1 MGLWTVA
8 LLVFLLNLPF
18 GYWRASTKKFSWR
31 WFLAALLP
39 VPLAVGL
46 GIFSGMGW
54 KLMSF
59 PVLVVAFVLGQFVGG
74 KVRLLISG
82 KGPR

>member
-1 MGLWTVA
+1 MGLWKVS

-18 GYWRASTKKFSWR
+18 GYWRASSKKFSGR
-31 WFLAALLP
+31 WMAAASLP
-39 VPLAVGL
+39 VLLVVAL
-46 GIFSGMGW
+46 GIFSGMRW
-54 KLMSF
+54 KPMSL
-59 PVLVVAFVLGQFVGG
+59 PLLVGAYVLGQFVGG